1 MFNRRPAGR
10 DTGVSALAFN
20 VALAELAA
28 AVESPAPRR
37 PARRLR
43 RILTIATG
51 VVAALL
57 LVAAIA
63 VTRTVR

>member
-1 MFNRRPAGR
+1 MFNRRPAVR
-10 DTGVSALAFN
+10 DAGVSALAFN

-63 VTRTVR
+63 VTRTAR